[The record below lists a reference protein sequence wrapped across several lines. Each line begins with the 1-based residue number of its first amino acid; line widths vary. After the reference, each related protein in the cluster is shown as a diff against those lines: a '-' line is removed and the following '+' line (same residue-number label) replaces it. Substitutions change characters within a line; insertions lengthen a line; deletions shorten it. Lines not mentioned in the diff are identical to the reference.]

1 MIKLQI
7 VGNLGADC
15 IQKEVNGK
23 TVINFNVA
31 HTEKFKDAQGNLKE
45 RTTWVNCA
53 YWTDRTAVAQ
63 YLKKG
68 KQVYVEG
75 TPEAEAYTNKEN
87 QPAATLRMRVRDLQL
102 LGGNIDGSQGNPN
115 QFLIAYDLPQLPALL
130 LFFLILYCGI
140 VHFPFVQ
147 PMFYQIA
154 NVGNTCLTT
163 CTLIQGLHYILC
175 IRHSQKPYSFQ
186 YRLQFLFLIHH

>member
-23 TVINFNVA
+23 NVINFNVA

-45 RTTWVNCA
+45 KTIWANCA

-68 KQVYVEG
+68 KQVFVDGSPEVEV
-75 TPEAEAYTNKEN
+75 YTNKDG
-87 QPAATLRMRVRDLQL
+87 QPAATLRVRVRDLQL
-102 LGGNIDGSQGNPN
+102 LGGNVDGSQGNSNPSSLSSSLPSSSSN
-115 QFLIAYDLPQLPALL
+115 SNSPVHAEAEEPADDLP
-130 LFFLILYCGI
+130 F
-140 VHFPFVQ
+140 
-147 PMFYQIA
+147 
-154 NVGNTCLTT
+154 
-163 CTLIQGLHYILC
+163 
-175 IRHSQKPYSFQ
+175 
-186 YRLQFLFLIHH
+186 

>member
-45 RTTWVNCA
+45 KTIWANCA
-53 YWTDRTAVAQ
+53 YWTDRTALAQ

-75 TPEAEAYTNKEN
+75 SPEVEAYTNKDN

-102 LGGNIDGSQGNPN
+102 LGGNIDGSHVNSNTTSSTSSSSYTDSNARVTADMEEP
-115 QFLIAYDLPQLPALL
+115 ADDLP
-130 LFFLILYCGI
+130 F
-140 VHFPFVQ
+140 
-147 PMFYQIA
+147 
-154 NVGNTCLTT
+154 
-163 CTLIQGLHYILC
+163 
-175 IRHSQKPYSFQ
+175 
-186 YRLQFLFLIHH
+186 

>member
-7 VGNLGADC
+7 VGNLGGDC

-31 HTEKFKDAQGNLKE
+31 HTEKFKDSQGNLKE

-68 KQVYVEG
+68 KQVYAEG
-75 TPEAEAYTNKEN
+75 SPEADAYMNKEN
-87 QPAATLRMRVRDLQL
+87 QPAATLRMRVHNLQL
-102 LGGNIDGSQGNPN
+102 LGGGSDSPQHNAPG
-115 QFLIAYDLPQLPALL
+115 QFASAAPVAANRTSDISEPADDLP
-130 LFFLILYCGI
+130 F
-140 VHFPFVQ
+140 
-147 PMFYQIA
+147 
-154 NVGNTCLTT
+154 
-163 CTLIQGLHYILC
+163 
-175 IRHSQKPYSFQ
+175 
-186 YRLQFLFLIHH
+186 

>member
-53 YWTDRTAVAQ
+53 YWTDRTAVSQ

-102 LGGNIDGSQGNPN
+102 LGGNTDGNGGNANAGSSN
-115 QFLIAYDLPQLPALL
+115 QSSSYSSNKNSTVAADVDEAADDLP
-130 LFFLILYCGI
+130 F
-140 VHFPFVQ
+140 
-147 PMFYQIA
+147 
-154 NVGNTCLTT
+154 
-163 CTLIQGLHYILC
+163 
-175 IRHSQKPYSFQ
+175 
-186 YRLQFLFLIHH
+186 